1 MWNSAGHPCVI
12 AACPSPALAIIASRI
27 FRGSLV
33 SVALV
38 WFRRDLRLQDNP
50 ALQAALDAGHVPVP
64 VYIHAPHEEGDWA
77 PGGASNTWLHRSL
90 AALDADLRARG
101 SSLVLLQG
109 DSRSQLQALIE
120 QTGAVAVYWNR
131 KYEPATQ
138 PRDAKIKRELREQG
152 IEAESHNGSL
162 MFEPWDVATQQGGPY
177 KVFTP
182 FWRNA
187 QTRLQLPAPS
197 GVPDRFPGHSASGGT
212 LESLGLAPAIPW
224 DRQFWTHWQPG
235 EAGAHEALTV
245 FIDGALNGYR
255 EQRDLP
261 DRVGTSLLSPHLH
274 FGEIAPWQIVRRLQ
288 GERSASRDAD
298 IDGYIRELGWRE
310 FSYHLLHHFPQTPD
324 HNLNPRFDQFQWA
337 KPDAEALRAWQQGRT
352 GIPIVDAGLR
362 ELWATGY
369 MHNRVRMI
377 VASYLCKHMR
387 QHWREGARWF
397 WDTLVDAD
405 LANNTMGWQWVAG
418 TGADAA
424 PYFRIFNPVTQS
436 QKFDPQARYI
446 SRWVPELAALPVKA
460 RFAPWQ
466 SPQLL
471 AECAPGYPALPL
483 VDLSEGRDAAL
494 AAYRHTGGA

>member
-1 MWNSAGHPCVI
+1 M
-12 AACPSPALAIIASRI
+12 
-27 FRGSLV
+27 

-64 VYIHAPHEEGDWA
+64 VYIHAPHEEGEWA
-77 PGGASNTWLHRSL
+77 PGGASNAWLHRSL
-90 AALDADLRARG
+90 AALDTDLRARG
-101 SSLVLLQG
+101 SSLVLRQG
-109 DSRSQLQALIE
+109 DSQSQLQALIE

-138 PRDAKIKRELREQG
+138 PRDAKIKRALREQG
-152 IEAESHNGSL
+152 IEAESHSGSL
-162 MFEPWDVATQQGGPY
+162 MFEPWDVATQQGRPY

-187 QTRLQLPAPS
+187 LTRLQLPAPTH
-197 GVPDRFPGHSASGGT
+197 VPERLPAHRASG
-212 LESLGLAPAIPW
+212 ESLDALDLAPSIPW

-255 EQRDLP
+255 QQRDLP

-274 FGEIAPWQIVRRLQ
+274 FGEIAPWQIARRLQ
-288 GERSASRDAD
+288 DERSASRDAD

-337 KPDAEALRAWQQGRT
+337 KPNPAALQAWEQGRT
-352 GIPIVDAGLR
+352 GIPIVDAGMR

-446 SRWVPELAALPVKA
+446 TRWVPELEALPLKA

-471 AECAPGYPALPL
+471 AELAPGYPALPL
-483 VDLSEGRDAAL
+483 VDLSEGRVAAL